1 MAVPVIN
8 IRQLARST
16 SQVIGTVARTKRPAL
31 VTRAGRPVAVVSALD
46 ADDLEDWILANAPEF
61 VRSMRKADAD
71 IAAGRTISLDDFLA
85 QRVRKSR
92 ARGKSRPRRATRST

>member
-1 MAVPVIN
+1 MPVVN

-31 VTRAGRPVAVVSALD
+31 VTRAGRPIAVVSALD

-61 VRSMRKADAD
+61 VRSMRRADAD

-85 QRVRKSR
+85 QRAGRSRAGRKSP
-92 ARGKSRPRRATRST
+92 ARRVTRKT